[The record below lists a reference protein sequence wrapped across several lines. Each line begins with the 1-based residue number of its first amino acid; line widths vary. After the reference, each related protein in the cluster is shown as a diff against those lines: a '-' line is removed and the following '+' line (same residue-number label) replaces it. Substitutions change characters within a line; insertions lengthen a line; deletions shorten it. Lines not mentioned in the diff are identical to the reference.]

1 MPGRWPKRYVTLALT
16 VVMGVFALVGAA
28 CTGDEREAPYTYEF
42 VSSKGPYAVG
52 VTTLDLV
59 DERRSTEPN
68 GDAPG
73 SPTRKLTVEVWYP
86 ASSTDPSP
94 ETRDAPV
101 DGGDAP
107 YPLVVFGH
115 GLSGTR
121 RQSASFAQ
129 HLASHGYVV
138 ASPDFPLSNL
148 AAPGGPRLLGVL
160 QQPGDVSF
168 VVDSLRS
175 RAETEGDRFAGII
188 DGDAFAVS
196 GHSLGGLTAL
206 LTVYGPHRDERVKAA
221 LAFAPPACFL
231 TADVVGETSVPVMV
245 MGGSLDLIVN
255 RSSYRNGYD
264 VARPP
269 KYFVELVG
277 GNHISFAD
285 LDIADE
291 IGAAALSEG
300 RLAPTLIEDAFA
312 VAQDIGGSVQGCTA
326 RSPLP
331 DDPRMSGERQRELAR
346 AFAVAFFDAYVRG
359 NERALSFLQ
368 EELPSLVTD
377 AHVEYEA
384 E

>member
-1 MPGRWPKRYVTLALT
+1 MLRRPFARAAMLALALMT
-16 VVMGVFALVGAA
+16 SVVALMGAA
-28 CTGDEREAPYTYEF
+28 CDGGESEAPYTYEL
-42 VSSKGPYAVG
+42 VSNRGPYAVG
-52 VTTLDLV
+52 VTTLELV

-68 GDAPG
+68 GDVPG
-73 SPTRKLTVEVWYP
+73 SPPRKLTVEVWYP
-86 ASSTDPSP
+86 ASANGSSA
-94 ETRDAPV
+94 ETRDAPL
-101 DGGDAP
+101 DDRGAP
-107 YPLVVFGH
+107 YPLVVFAH

-129 HLASHGYVV
+129 HLASHGYLV

-148 AAPGGPRLLGVL
+148 ATPGGPRLLGVL

-168 VVDSLRS
+168 IVDSLLAK
-175 RAETEGDRFAGII
+175 AETEGDRFAGAI
-188 DGDAFAVS
+188 DGDAVAVS

-206 LTVYGPHRDERVKAA
+206 LTVYGPHRDDRMKAA

-231 TADVVGETSVPVMV
+231 TSDVVGLTSVPVMV

-269 KYFVELVG
+269 KYYVELVG

-285 LDIADE
+285 LDIGDE
-291 IGAAALSEG
+291 VGAAALSSG
-300 RLAPTLIEDAFA
+300 RLAPTLVEDAFA
-312 VAQDIGGSVQGCTA
+312 VARDIGGSVQTCTA
-326 RSPLP
+326 RSPTP
-331 DDPRMSGERQRELAR
+331 DDPRMAGDRQRELAR

-359 NERALSFLQ
+359 NDRALAFLQ

-377 AHVEYEA
+377 ARVEYEA
-384 E
+384 D

>member
-1 MPGRWPKRYVTLALT
+1 MRRRWPERYLAFALT
-16 VVMGVFALVGAA
+16 VVTGVVALVGAA
-28 CTGDEREAPYTYEF
+28 CSGGEAEAPYTYEF
-42 VSSKGPYAVG
+42 VSTSGPYAVG

-68 GDAPG
+68 GDVPG

-86 ASSTDPSP
+86 ASAGGASP

-101 DGGDAP
+101 DARDAP
-107 YPLVVFGH
+107 YPLVVFAH

-148 AAPGGPRLLGVL
+148 ETPGGPRLLGVL

-168 VVDSLRS
+168 IVDSLLS
-175 RAETEGDRFAGII
+175 RAETDGDRFAGAI
-188 DGDAFAVS
+188 DGDAVGVS

-206 LTVYGPHRDERVKAA
+206 LTIYGPYRDERVRAA

-231 TADVVGETSVPVMV
+231 TAEVVGETSVPVMV

-255 RSSYRNGYD
+255 RSSYRNGYE

-285 LDIADE
+285 LDIDDR

-300 RLAPTLIEDAFA
+300 RLAPTLIEDALA
-312 VAQDIGGSVQGCTA
+312 VAQDIGGSVQACTT

-331 DDPRMSGERQRELAR
+331 DDPRMSAVRQRGLSR

-368 EELPSLVTD
+368 EELPPLVTD
-377 AHVEYEA
+377 ARVEYEA